1 MMDSK
6 EQLKTQVNNLI
17 DTLLSDWNMVFM
29 QRYFEGL
36 KPNVKDKDD
45 AVLGF
50 MYGMICAAVN
60 DYLAGTQQ
68 KPTVEDAN
76 VVKDVFQ
83 SRLPDIKIKVCA
95 NLP

>member
-45 AVLGF
+45 AALGF
-50 MYGMICAAVN
+50 MYGMICAAIN
-60 DYLAGTQQ
+60 DYLTGTQQ
-68 KPTVEDAN
+68 KLNVEDAN
-76 VVKDVFQ
+76 IVKDVFQ
-83 SRLPDIKIKVCA
+83 NRLPEIKRRVCA

>member
-1 MMDSK
+1 MIGSK

-45 AVLGF
+45 AALGF
-50 MYGMICAAVN
+50 IYGMICAAIN
-60 DYLAGTQQ
+60 DYLTGTQQ
-68 KPTVEDAN
+68 KPNVEDTN
-76 VVKDVFQ
+76 IVKDVFQ
-83 SRLPDIKIKVCA
+83 NRLPEIKRRVCA